1 MFCLRKRR
9 RHSCVSGFKNE
20 GNSILYQH
28 QEIGKEALKF
38 FARNGNWCDD
48 KFINLN
54 GCRHEYVMSHRL

>member
-1 MFCLRKRR
+1 M
-9 RHSCVSGFKNE
+9 SGFKNK

-38 FARNGNWCDD
+38 FARNGNWCED